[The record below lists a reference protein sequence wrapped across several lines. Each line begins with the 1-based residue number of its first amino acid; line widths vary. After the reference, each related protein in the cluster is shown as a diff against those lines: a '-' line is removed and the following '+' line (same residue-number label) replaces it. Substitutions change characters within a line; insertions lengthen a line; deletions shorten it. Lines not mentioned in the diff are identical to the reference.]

1 MRCFWG
7 LARGLTSDGC
17 WWRGI
22 FLGCWEACQEESK
35 VIRRHFLL
43 RFLLWQPTGMP
54 CSLRFSTPQSPAYS
68 HMLSLVYSGC
78 WSADIQDTFSECKG
92 VQRGKRWQT
101 CRAEGECKDSWGS
114 WRREKSRW
122 NRKNKDITEEK
133 TELREDMYM
142 QIERA
147 LAIL

>member
-22 FLGCWEACQEESK
+22 FLGCWEACQEERK

-43 RFLLWQPTGMP
+43 RFLLWQPHRDALLFEVLHFSVP
-54 CSLRFSTPQSPAYS
+54 CLLSYSLPGLLR
-68 HMLSLVYSGC
+68 ML
-78 WSADIQDTFSECKG
+78 SADIQDTFSECKR

-114 WRREKSRW
+114 WRREQSRW
-122 NRKNKDITEEK
+122 NRKNKDITEENI
-133 TELREDMYM
+133 ELREDMYM